1 MTKLSSDHFPA
12 DDRTLLLL
20 GLLTEQDRHGYEIN
34 DFIER
39 NLDAVIR
46 LKKATAYQL
55 LARLEGHGLIES
67 RAEALGQRPTRRV
80 FHLTEAGR
88 SHFQRLLA
96 EHLPRS
102 EALIP
107 EGNVPVMFS
116 EHLPPAEVL
125 AALRERLAG
134 AEEQLAA
141 AQAAAERSP
150 CTSSV
155 GLALERILWL
165 TRADRDWLRA
175 AVARLERE
183 LGAGDGTSTG

>member
-1 MTKLSSDHFPA
+1 MTKLSSDRLP
-12 DDRTLLLL
+12 DDERTLLLL

-39 NLDAVIR
+39 NLEAVIR

-55 LARLEGHGLIES
+55 LARLEECGLTES
-67 RAEALGQRPTRRV
+67 RAEAQGQRPTRRV

-88 SHFQRLLA
+88 LHFQRLLA
-96 EHLPRS
+96 EHLPRT

-116 EHLPPAEVL
+116 EHLPGLERL
-125 AALRERLAG
+125 AALRERLAE
-134 AEEQLAA
+134 AEDQLAA
-141 AQAAAERSP
+141 AQAAAAGAP

-175 AVARLERE
+175 AVARLEQDT
-183 LGAGDGTSTG
+183 LA